1 MAPLRPTRKPK
12 VLEALVLELE
22 RDHTSRNPFT
32 WFIFPYAHLGIFGG
46 CLSLVQ
52 Q

>member
-12 VLEALVLELE
+12 VLEALVLETGE
-22 RDHTSRNPFT
+22 RSNKQKPNYLVHIPLRPFGDS
-32 WFIFPYAHLGIFGG
+32 WW
-46 CLSLVQ
+46 LSLVQ